1 MRASHKSLLCTLLAA
16 GLLAAAP
23 VRPAHADVD
32 LDAKAAEVVKSMVVV
47 EYTLRNENASQEQS
61 GQGLVVGK
69 GGVILIAGS
78 LIPESVPHEW
88 IRDIKIRLPSKNFS
102 SVPAK
107 FLGRTRD
114 RLFAFIKT
122 TDAIDAPVFEPGD
135 MADAKLGEEVFSP
148 SMAGK
153 SGGYETML
161 GVARVKAILHLTHT
175 VMGTDSFG
183 LTRGTAP
190 VYDLNSGQV
199 VGISMPSAGDSMVL
213 RDAGGAR
220 RIELV
225 DEDQTS
231 LFLPRDEV
239 SDLFKKIP
247 TAPFDEKRSWLAV
260 DEVTG
265 LEEDVREGKNI
276 SQTAGVMIGAVIPGE
291 NADKAGL
298 KPRDIVLTVD
308 GKEFSSSPVPELMV
322 THFTRILDKHAP
334 GDSVTL
340 GVLRDGK
347 KVDVPVT
354 LQDFPKLGAEQPYVF
369 ASRVGIVTRDLVF
382 MDLYARRLPT
392 DTKGVYV
399 ALVKNGSPAG
409 LGTTPLHTGMLITKV
424 DDQPVENQKQFTDV
438 VEKEIARPDL
448 KEMVFSVIL
457 PTGDTQVCRVDL
469 TK

>member
-1 MRASHKSLLCTLLAA
+1 MRVTHKSLHLALLAA
-16 GLLAAAP
+16 GLLGARPSRAA
-23 VRPAHADVD
+23 VD

-47 EYTLRNENASQEQS
+47 EYTLRNENASQEQT
-61 GQGLVVGK
+61 GLGLVIGK

-78 LIPESVPHEW
+78 LFPENLPHEW
-88 IRDIKIRLPSKNFS
+88 VRDVKVRLPGKNFS

-107 FLGRTRD
+107 LLGRTRD
-114 RLFAFIKT
+114 RLFAFLKT
-122 TDAIDAPVFEPGD
+122 NDPIDAPIFDPGE
-135 MADAKLGEEVFSP
+135 MADATLGEQVFSP

-153 SGGYETML
+153 TGGYETMI
-161 GVARVKAILHLTHT
+161 GVSRVKASLHLTHT

-190 VYDLNSGQV
+190 VFDLDSGKV

-220 RIELV
+220 RVELI

-231 LFLPRDEV
+231 LFLPREEV
-239 SDLFKKIP
+239 ADIFKNIP
-247 TAPFDEKRSWLAV
+247 TEPFDAKRSWLAV

-276 SQTAGVMIGAVIPGE
+276 TQPAGVMIGAVIAGE
-291 NADKAGL
+291 AAEKAGL

-308 GKEFSSSPVPELMV
+308 GKEFSKSPIPELMV
-322 THFTRILDKHAP
+322 THFMRVLDKHPP
-334 GDSVTL
+334 GDTVTL
-340 GVLRDGK
+340 GVLRDGTK
-347 KVDVPVT
+347 MDIKAT
-354 LQDFPKLGAEQPYVF
+354 LGEFPKLGADMPHVF
-369 ASRVGIVTRDLVF
+369 SPRIGVVTRDVVF
-382 MDLYARRLPT
+382 TDLYARRLPT
-392 DTKGVYV
+392 DTKGAMV

-409 LGTTPLHTGMLITKV
+409 LGTTPLRAGMLITKV

-438 VEKEIARPDL
+438 VEKETARPDL

-457 PTGDTQVCRVDL
+457 PNGDTQVCRLDL